1 MNIIFKSISFC
12 AALALPAAASAASGY
27 AALSEKLAKAAE
39 AGGVT
44 RITVGGF
51 SSEGEGSSGEASFA
65 AEKISHALAGRGGLQ
80 VSDQAVLEL
89 NAGGGAG
96 WLKKLPSKL
105 RPQALVRGAVFVED
119 GRVTVMAK
127 LVDAASGR
135 VLASAEMRA
144 EPRFSSL
151 PPVPDLDWGAPPSA
165 AAMPDPFR
173 DAPAD
178 DGFDCQ
184 GAFKNMD
191 RLNEKAVDLKARY
204 WAAKLKEPG
213 FVHGSLTRNPGSE
226 IRNPLLKDQFYEL
239 LKRYYGLEEV
249 PALPSAQLKQLEAF
263 MDRESG
269 VLDRC
274 GSK

>member
-1 MNIIFKSISFC
+1 MNIIFKSISLC

-27 AALSEKLAKAAE
+27 AALSEKLARAAE

-65 AEKISHALAGRGGLQ
+65 AEKISHALAGLGGLQ

-135 VLASAEMRA
+135 VLASAEMKA
-144 EPRFSSL
+144 EPRFSAL
-151 PPVPDLDWGAPPSA
+151 PPVPELDWGTPPSA

-191 RLNEKAVDLKARY
+191 RLNEKAVDMKARY

-213 FVHGSLTRNPGSE
+213 FVPGSLTRNPGSE